1 LSLHGGVSL
10 LRASNSEWARHKGRF
25 SLRFNG
31 TPDEKKRMSIW
42 TSRIGLIN
50 KHNSDPQN
58 TFVLGLNK
66 FSHLTHEEIAL
77 KHLGYVKD
85 NAKALK
91 ILNGKR
97 KFIQNPSENDN
108 KSQQVD
114 FRRRGGRR
122 ESIPRKGDPINRT
135 TTTTTTKAT
144 TEAKQ
149 TTTSRKPITTTK
161 KTTTTTR
168 KTTTTTRKTTTTT
181 RKTTTTTTTATT
193 TIAAQ
198 TTIDWRNTSMVGPI
212 KDQQSC
218 G

>member
-1 LSLHGGVSL
+1 MSSHESVSL
-10 LRASNSEWARHKGRF
+10 LRATSSEWAKHKGRF
-25 SLRFNG
+25 SLRFNN
-31 TPDEKKRMSIW
+31 TPDEKKRMSLW

-50 KHNSDPQN
+50 QHNSDPKS

-66 FSHLTHEEIAL
+66 FSHLTHEEIAV

-91 ILNGKR
+91 LLNGR
-97 KFIQNPSENDN
+97 RTFIQNPSENDN

-122 ESIPRKGDPINRT
+122 ESLPRKGDANNRSTTTT
-135 TTTTTTKAT
+135 TTTTTTKPT
-144 TEAKQ
+144 TAAKQ
-149 TTTSRKPITTTK
+149 TTTTTKPMTTTK

-168 KTTTTTRKTTTTT
+168 KTTTTT
-181 RKTTTTTTTATT
+181 TTTTTTKTT
-193 TIAAQ
+193 TPIAVQ